1 MFLLHFG
8 KSDKNG
14 TDVITKAL
22 IKSVGFSSEYIKSI
36 TYVNCYNFVCV
47 CVFLTDIIF
56 FRRELPR
63 MHNLAYKLNFSGFYM
78 QKINKSYCYTLC
90 GDFLPTFK

>member
-36 TYVNCYNFVCV
+36 TYVNCYNFVQS
-47 CVFLTDIIF
+47 VFVF
-56 FRRELPR
+56 F
-63 MHNLAYKLNFSGFYM
+63 
-78 QKINKSYCYTLC
+78 
-90 GDFLPTFK
+90 